1 MGKIKDF
8 FKGLGKAVT
17 DSMARQNAGLG
28 GAIYEA
34 TTGETVQDAINRKT
48 TPTTPTIATPL
59 QDYDIDSTVNSYM
72 SAYGDLGS
80 SGSGGYGGSNI
91 DLSGILS
98 AYDQAAASKKA
109 TAKQTYETQRS
120 DLLTSLKRYQE
131 ENARNVENQ
140 KRNYLLG
147 QSALESARAEAD
159 RQSRIGASARGLAGS
174 GLQQLA
180 QLQNLISQGQDISN
194 LATQNQQA
202 MDSLRLALAQREEDT
217 NTDIADALAVY
228 NNALQ
233 SIDADLANNK
243 ANILYQAQENEANRR
258 AQAAAQAASNRLALA
273 QLQADA
279 RDTAKAASTA
289 AAAFIENF
297 RNDIASAKKDEQKSV
312 YNASYSK
319 LLSLL
324 SEYGLGTNDSITK
337 TASSNLKSVYDDLK
351 K

>member
-1 MGKIKDF
+1 MGLLKTWAKVTAKKETDPTA
-8 FKGLGKAVT
+8 KAISALMPWTPVST
-17 DSMARQNAGLG
+17 KTRYTSASKPQ
-28 GAIYEA
+28 A
-34 TTGETVQDAINRKT
+34 TSPTQD
-48 TPTTPTIATPL
+48 IAL
-59 QDYDIDSTVNSYM
+59 QDYDIDSAVNSYM

-98 AYDQAAASKKA
+98 AYDQAAAANRA

-120 DLLTSLKRYQE
+120 DLLTSLKRFQE

-159 RQSRIGASARGLAGS
+159 RQSRIGTSARGLAGS

-194 LATQNQQA
+194 LATENQQA

-217 NTDIADALAVY
+217 NTDIANALAVY

-233 SIDADLANNK
+233 SIDADLATNK
-243 ANILYQAQENEANRR
+243 ANIQYQAQENEANRR

-279 RDTAKAASTA
+279 RDTARAASSLT
-289 AAAFIENF
+289 
-297 RNDIASAKKDEQKSV
+297 ASAVESFKNVMSKAKKSERNEAFNNVK
-312 YNASYSK
+312 AE
-319 LLSLL
+319 LLKEL
-324 SEYGLGTNDSITK
+324 SEYGIGANDSIAK
-337 TASSNLKSVYDDLK
+337 TGLSNLKAVFDAYNK
-351 K
+351 